1 MEVRGVAGE
10 WRDRRL
16 WRLHSGSRVNIWR
29 QPEERLGKVSFERS
43 RAVRLTLGLFNR
55 WGN

>member
-1 MEVRGVAGE
+1 MRGVAGE
-10 WRDRRL
+10 WRDRRF

-29 QPEERLGKVSFERS
+29 QPEEHLGKVSFEHS